1 MIVRIDIRKRDM
13 PRNLDLTALR
23 SFVTVADTGGVTRAA
38 GLLNL
43 TQSAVSMQLKRLEE
57 GLGREFFSRAA
68 RKLSLTPEGEQLLS
82 YARRMLV
89 LNDEALS
96 RMTDA
101 TYEGEIRLGV
111 PHDIVYPQM
120 PGILKAL
127 AQEFPRTRIN
137 LASSFTRIL
146 REGFARGDYD
156 IILTTEAD
164 PGPGGEALA
173 SRDLVWVGAPDGSA
187 WQRRPV
193 RLGFKDTCF
202 FRPIAQNALTEAGIP
217 WEMGFEGECE
227 QVIEATVA
235 ADLAITA
242 RMRGAGPDGL
252 VVIEAGNA
260 LPDLGQLKVCLYDA
274 GLQKGPVVQA
284 LLCHL
289 RCAYGAGMVAASHRD
304 DDLARGAPVLQD
316 A

>member
-1 MIVRIDIRKRDM
+1 MA
-13 PRNLDLTALR
+13 RNLDLTSLR

-57 GLGREFFSRAA
+57 GLGRDMFSRAA
-68 RKLSLTPEGEQLLS
+68 RKLTLTPEGEQLLA
-82 YARRMLV
+82 YARRMLD

-127 AQEFPRTRIN
+127 AKEFPRVRVN

-146 REGFARGDYD
+146 REGFEKGQYD
-156 IILTTEAD
+156 MILTTEPTA
-164 PGPGGEALA
+164 GQGGEALA
-173 SRDLVWVGAPDGSA
+173 RRDLVWVGAPDGTA

-202 FRPIAQNALTEAGIP
+202 FRPIAQAALTEAGIP
-217 WEMGFEGECE
+217 WEMGFDGECE

-235 ADLAITA
+235 ADLAISA
-242 RMRGAGPDGL
+242 RMRGALPEGAE
-252 VVIEAGNA
+252 VIEAGNA
-260 LPDLGQLKVCLYDA
+260 LPDLGQLLICLYDS
-274 GLQKGPVVQA
+274 GTQKGPAAQSLRA
-284 LLCHL
+284 HL
-289 RCAYGAGMVAASHRD
+289 RCAYGNGCLPQGD
-304 DDLARGAPVLQD
+304 DDLAGRTAVLEQV
-316 A
+316 